1 MEGSLSLSLSLS
13 LTTLT
18 CAHMLIHTIQFT
30 IILSWAPVASSSSHC
45 YMYMYM
51 YILDFLAWNKILWSN
66 TIHILH
72 SKARSTGRCYS
83 NIAPYICQ
91 HLTLENPFKRTLH
104 SLTHSHPPSNHHT
117 AIITTEN
124 TLCGLLL
131 NASQLQV
138 FAGPR
143 LAQAQGPNPQAT
155 VYSNRKT
162 STTFHGQL
170 NKMLFTE
177 VQGYLHVCNKHL

>member
-1 MEGSLSLSLSLS
+1 MC
-13 LTTLT
+13 TH
-18 CAHMLIHTIQFT
+18 AHTHNTVHHN
-30 IILSWAPVASSSSHC
+30 IILSSCCQLQLPLLHVHVHTRFSCMEHDLTQYTYCIVKHAPQEGV
-45 YMYMYM
+45 
-51 YILDFLAWNKILWSN
+51 
-66 TIHILH
+66 T
-72 SKARSTGRCYS
+72 S

-170 NKMLFTE
+170 NRMLFTE